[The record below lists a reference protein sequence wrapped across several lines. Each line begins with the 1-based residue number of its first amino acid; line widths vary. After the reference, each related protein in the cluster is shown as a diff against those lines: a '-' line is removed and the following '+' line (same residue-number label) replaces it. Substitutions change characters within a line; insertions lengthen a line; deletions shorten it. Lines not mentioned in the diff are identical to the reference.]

1 MLIHPVVENL
11 KVLRLHGMVEAL
23 QAQVANSDIANLGFE
38 ERLAFLVENEISTR
52 ENNRLKIRLKKAKL
66 RQNACMQDI
75 DYKSSRGLDKSLLL
89 SLETCRWIEQHKNVL
104 IIGPTGTGKTF
115 FGEALAHNA
124 CMKGYTAHHLR
135 LPRFFNEVI
144 LAKADGRYLKWMAEL
159 ARYDVLLLDDLGV
172 AKLTDEQRRDLLELI
187 DERHNRK
194 TTIVTSQL
202 PIKLWHEVIG
212 DKTLADAILDRLV
225 HNSYRIELRGESMR
239 KILSGSKMEEKK
251 EGV

>member
-1 MLIHPVVENL
+1 
-11 KVLRLHGMVEAL
+11 
-23 QAQVANSDIANLGFE
+23 
-38 ERLAFLVENEISTR
+38 
-52 ENNRLKIRLKKAKL
+52 
-66 RQNACMQDI
+66 MQDI

-159 ARYDVLLLDDLGV
+159 ARYDVLLLDDFGI

-239 KILSGSKMEEKK
+239 KILSESKIEEKK